1 MSSIEFAPS
10 RCPRGR
16 AGDVA
21 AQAGDEFDVESI
33 EVEEAACTV

>member
-21 AQAGDEFDVESI
+21 AQAGDEFDVESMD
-33 EVEEAACTV
+33 EEAACTV